1 MARAKNVSDLVNGEV
16 ELVATGF
23 TFTEGPVW
31 HPDGFLIFSDPGG
44 NRQYRVTPGENA
56 MLIREGESPDGATL
70 DIDGRLVTCD
80 QAGRKVVVV
89 DFESGEIEVLVD
101 SYQGKKMN
109 MCNDVVG
116 KSDGTLYFSDPEAQL
131 TDDLKEIGTNA
142 LFKLTLDGELTM
154 IADDVAYPNG
164 IAFSPDESLA
174 YVVDT
179 RPDPHVKV
187 YDVTADGMFANSRRF
202 AGMPYV
208 PTLSAAPFT
217 HTVSAKPRPAHE
229 AAGVPDGIKVD
240 VEGGVYCTGPA
251 GTWVWE
257 SDGALIGVIT
267 TPELPANCA
276 FGDADNQT
284 LYITSRTSV
293 YRVRM
298 TTPGCPLP
306 RR

>member
-1 MARAKNVSDLVNGEV
+1 MAKTTSVADIVDGEV

-23 TFTEGPVW
+23 TFTEGPIW
-31 HPDGFLIFSDPGG
+31 HPGGFLVFSDPGG
-44 NRQYRVTPGENA
+44 NGQYRVTPGESPI
-56 MLIREGESPDGATL
+56 LIREGESPDGATL
-70 DIDGRLVTCD
+70 DLDGRLVTCD

-89 DFESGEIEVLVD
+89 DIESGDVEVLVD

-116 KSDGTLYFSDPEAQL
+116 RSDGTLYFSDPESHL
-131 TDDLKEIGTNA
+131 SEDEKEIGTNA
-142 LFKLTLDGELTM
+142 LFKLAPDGELTL

-164 IAFSPDESLA
+164 LAFSPDESLIYA
-174 YVVDT
+174 VDT

-187 YDVTADGMFANSRRF
+187 YDVQPDGTLANSRRF

-208 PTLSAAPFT
+208 PTLSDRPFT
-217 HTVSAKPRPAHE
+217 HTVSVRPRPAHE

-240 VEGGVYCTGPA
+240 VEGRVYCTGPA
-251 GTWVWE
+251 GTWVWDAE
-257 SDGALIGVIT
+257 GTFMGIIT

-276 FGDADNQT
+276 FGDDDNRT

-298 TTPGCPLP
+298 KTPGCPVPL
-306 RR
+306 R